1 MMEENLHQYDSWN
14 EMAKTSALVF
24 WVISILI
31 VLYHVVRLAT
41 MSDAKSKYDY
51 INKSEIKTLWIAA
64 IILVVGC
71 CFYANA
77 NIVEL
82 NALWIFVRLFTTFAM
97 GLIVALIIQNLLKFY
112 YPFFIEK
119 RLKALRYKPRI
130 SPKTGKA
137 MKLLSEEEEDAYL
150 DEGMQAEENVFSI
163 DYDVWKDEE
172 TGYVKIERYAG
183 HLHALQCPECNYQTF
198 KVVREEI
205 LKAPTT
211 TEEGELLKHFQCGYC
226 GYKAK
231 KNVTLKISQKF
242 EESSAATA

>member
-1 MMEENLHQYDSWN
+1 MEQYAEWN
-14 EMAKTSALVF
+14 VMAKNIALVN
-24 WVISILI
+24 WVIALLI
-31 VLYHVVRLAT
+31 VIGHVIRLSM
-41 MSDAKSKYDY
+41 MSDAKTKYDF
-51 INKSEIKTLWIAA
+51 INKSEIKTLWIASIVL
-64 IILVVGC
+64 IIGC
-71 CFYANA
+71 CFFANS
-77 NIVEL
+77 NVTEL
-82 NALWIFVRLFTTFAM
+82 TPLWIFVRLFTTVSM
-97 GLIVALIIQNLLKFY
+97 GMIVALIVQNLLKFY

-119 RLKALRYKPRI
+119 RLKVLRYKPRV

-172 TGYVKIERYAG
+172 TGYVKIEKYSG

-205 LKAPTT
+205 LRAATS
-211 TEEGELLKHFQCGYC
+211 TEEGELTKHYQCGYC

-231 KNVTLKISQKF
+231 KNVTLRVSQKF
-242 EESSAATA
+242 EESSTTATA